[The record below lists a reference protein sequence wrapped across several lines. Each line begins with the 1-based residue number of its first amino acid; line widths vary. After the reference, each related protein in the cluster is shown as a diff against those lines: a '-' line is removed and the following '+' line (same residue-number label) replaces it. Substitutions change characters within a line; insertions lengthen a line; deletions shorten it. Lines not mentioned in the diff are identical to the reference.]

1 MSRPDIHL
9 HIERLVLD
17 GLPIEHGQGPHVKA
31 AVEAELTR
39 LLTENGLAAELQSG
53 GALPRLNA
61 NAIQLPPGGSPAQI
75 GQQIAQSVYGGI
87 GNTPRG
93 GAVRRR

>member
-1 MSRPDIHL
+1 MNIEL

-17 GLPIEHGQGPHVKA
+17 GLPIEHSQGPLVQA

-39 LLTENGLAAELQSG
+39 LLAENGLASQLQSG
-53 GALPRLNA
+53 GALPHLNA
-61 NAIQLPPGGSPAQI
+61 NAIQLPPGGRPAQL
-75 GQQIAQSVYGGI
+75 GQQIAQSVYGGMS
-87 GNTPRG
+87 NAPRA